1 MPVSYAANLLSSYPL
16 SPRFSRWMNRPA
28 CHPCFPHLPVYGVG
42 WPTHKFTWTVPHG
55 MFCDLGVSDVHR
67 QGTAVPQ
74 SFSHRKCATNFP
86 WISGFWHLGQNE
98 VSLENFC
105 CTFCRETGLH
115 GNFGVRMNLGRHRT
129 ALQDFP
135 SKLYF
140 CGHKTPFRLHK
151 SDLPNAT
158 ASERFHRCFALRKKV
173 W

>member
-1 MPVSYAANLLSSYPL
+1 MNEPTCLPSVFPAFAYVRCRMTHTQAYMNSSAWHVLWPG
-16 SPRFSRWMNRPA
+16 
-28 CHPCFPHLPVYGVG
+28 CFG
-42 WPTHKFTWTVPHG
+42 
-55 MFCDLGVSDVHR
+55 CHR

-74 SFSHRKCATNFP
+74 SFSHRKSATKFP

-158 ASERFHRCFALRKKV
+158 ASERFHRCFALRNKV

>member
-1 MPVSYAANLLSSYPL
+1 MFCELGISDAIDREPQFLGSSVAENAPPSFHEYPVS
-16 SPRFSRWMNRPA
+16 
-28 CHPCFPHLPVYGVG
+28 
-42 WPTHKFTWTVPHG
+42 
-55 MFCDLGVSDVHR
+55 D
-67 QGTAVPQ
+67 
-74 SFSHRKCATNFP
+74 
-86 WISGFWHLGQNE
+86 ISVKNE

-140 CGHKTPFRLHK
+140 CGHKNPFRLHK

-158 ASERFHRCFALRKKV
+158 ASEQIFIAVSPCEKKV